1 MQILILGGT
10 TEGSRLAQEVTKIPG
25 IEVIT
30 SLAGRTSQPATQ
42 ATATRSGGF
51 GGSTGLAQY
60 IKDNAIEALIDATH
74 PFAEQISF
82 NAATAAQVCSIP
94 HLMLVRPQWEAKEG
108 DRWIEVETL
117 EEAAAILPGFAR
129 RVFLTIGRQELST
142 FIYHHPQPLSPHIWF
157 LMRMIDPPTPPIPT
171 GELLLER
178 GPFSLDHE
186 KELLLNYNLELIVS
200 KNSGGDATYAKI
212 EAARLLS
219 LPVVMVKRPQTPE
232 CEKVSTVE
240 EAIGWIRRLST
251 KITKS

>member
-1 MQILILGGT
+1 MRILILGGT
-10 TEGSRLAQEVTKIPG
+10 TEASQLAQQATEIPG
-25 IEVIT
+25 IELIT

-42 ATATRSGGF
+42 ATATRIGGF
-51 GGSTGLAQY
+51 GGSRGLAQY
-60 IKDNAIEALIDATH
+60 IKDNGIDALIDATH

-82 NAATAAQVCSIP
+82 NAATAAQLCSIP
-94 HLMLVRPQWEAKEG
+94 HLMLVRPQWEAREG
-108 DRWIEVETL
+108 DHWIEVETL
-117 EEAAAILPGFAR
+117 EEAAAKLPGLAV

-142 FIYHHPQPLSPHIWF
+142 FRDLKDIWF
-157 LMRMIDPPTPPIPT
+157 LMRMIDPPTPPIPP

-186 KELLLNYNLELIVS
+186 KKLLLNYNLESIVS

-240 EAIGWIRRLST
+240 AAIGWIRGL
-251 KITKS
+251 